1 MCGRESGAGEFYIV
15 LFQVL
20 KNSIYKLQAE
30 KIIDRSST
38 TDYLISLCTLTN
50 ALLLFPSLTQ
60 MPIVRTQKALSFV
73 SV

>member
-1 MCGRESGAGEFYIV
+1 MCGRESGEGEFYIV
-15 LFQVL
+15 LFLVL
-20 KNSIYKLQAE
+20 KNRSYKLQAV

>member
-1 MCGRESGAGEFYIV
+1 MCGRESGGGEFYIV

-20 KNSIYKLQAE
+20 KNSIYKLQAV

-38 TDYLISLCTLTN
+38 TDYLISLCMLTN
-50 ALLLFPSLTQ
+50 ALFLFPSLTQ